1 MKRFVIALTA
11 LALLGTGSAFAA
23 PHHQDQHRAGMR
35 HVEKHVV
42 VKKKVVKRTK
52 WSRGHALPRAYRGRV
67 VSERDFG
74 RYHLRRPPHGQRW
87 VRVDNDFILISA
99 ATGVIASIIAA
110 R

>member
-1 MKRFVIALTA
+1 MKRFIIAFTT
-11 LALLGTGSAFAA
+11 LALLGTGSALAA
-23 PHHQDQHRAGMR
+23 PRHHDRQGPAVR

-52 WSRGHALPRAYRGRV
+52 WSRGHTLPRAYRSRFIA
-67 VSERDFG
+67 ERDYG

-110 R
+110 Q